1 MLVNWFTVAGFV
13 KARFM
18 EVGELILS
26 YLCLYQKGFPVCNS
40 SASNIADGQ

>member
-1 MLVNWFTVAGFV
+1 MLVNCFTVAGFV

-26 YLCLYQKGFPVCNS
+26 YLCLNQKGFPVCNS